1 MTVLDD
7 FTDVAA
13 WSLVTAAPSAIAAD
27 TSDADHPHAAKLT
40 SRSGATVTVERD
52 LAFSARYRYL
62 TFWWKC
68 LDANLS
74 TFQMKLVVGGR
85 NSNTLRF
92 DATVANASSVVGTRW
107 RRAAVPMA
115 MFVSG
120 GSSQAA
126 DDLLA
131 DVRMIQMTVT
141 PVAGQVAEVL
151 VSDLRV
157 ENLTAPPGVVFQFD
171 DARLDTYTTAFPV
184 LNARGMVGSIPVPT
198 SLLGTSGPPQKMT
211 LAQLQELCNTYGWEA
226 VSHSKTHPQLDTLTA
241 AQVDTEL
248 DDAYNFLLANGL
260 SPLGA
265 RHVVYPGGLWNT
277 TVYDETM
284 RRFRSGRSVI
294 DLRYVVPGVADGL
307 MPVTY
312 VVNTL
317 TVATLKGVLDRLAAR
332 GGASILAFHS
342 IADTNAGNDTYTWL
356 TADFTE
362 IADYVVSKGL
372 RAYRMSDLW
381 PDI

>member
-1 MTVLDD
+1 MTLLDD
-7 FTDVAA
+7 FSDVAA
-13 WSLVTAAPSAIAAD
+13 WSLVTASPSAIAAD
-27 TSDADHPHAAKLT
+27 TSDTDHPHAAKLT
-40 SRSGATVTVERD
+40 SRSGATVTAERP
-52 LAFSARYRYL
+52 LAFSARHRYL

-74 TFQMKLVVGGR
+74 SVALGLTVNGR
-85 NSNTLRF
+85 NSTTARF
-92 DATVANASSVVGTRW
+92 EGTVLNSSCVIGTRW
-107 RRAAVPMA
+107 RKAAVPMSMLA
-115 MFVSG
+115 PAG
-120 GSSQAA
+120 TAAPA
-126 DDLLA
+126 DDDLA
-131 DVRMIQMTVT
+131 DVRMVRLTVI
-141 PVAGQVAEVL
+141 PNAGTVAEVL

-157 ENLTAPPGVVFQFD
+157 EDLPAAPGVVFQFD

-198 SLLGTSGPPQKMT
+198 SLLGTAGPPQKMT

-248 DDAYNFLLANGL
+248 DDAYTYLLANGL

-277 TVYDETM
+277 TVYDETT
-284 RRFRSGRSVI
+284 RRFRSGRGVI